1 MKRFFIAFAA
11 LAASSVAFAQPQLN
25 KDNIEEVIKAMTLE
39 EKVTLLVGGSRSIN
53 IDGVPSGTT
62 DLVPGAAGVTRA
74 IPRLGIPQ
82 TVLSD
87 GPAGVRIN
95 PTRDGDQK
103 TYYATAFPVGTAL
116 ATSWDTALVE
126 EVTKAMGNEVLE
138 YGIDVLLAPGMNI
151 HRNILCGR
159 NFEYFSEDPLVTGKM
174 AAAYVKGI
182 QSNGV
187 GTSIKHFAVN
197 NQEVNRHM
205 NDARVNQRALREIYL
220 KGFEIAVK
228 EAKPWTVMSSY
239 NSLNGE
245 FTQQSHDLLTT
256 ILRDEWGFDGIVMTD
271 WGSKE
276 GTVKSAK
283 AGNDLMEPGNQ
294 TEMERLIKAVK
305 EGELSMDEV
314 DRNVRNML
322 NYIVKTP
329 RFAKYKFSDNPDIKA
344 HAQVAR
350 RAATE
355 CMVLLK
361 NDGTLPLSTEQKIAL
376 YGVASYDLIA
386 GGSGSGNVNK
396 EYVRNLHD
404 GLAADGFTLDSGPAQ
419 WYTKYIDYK
428 NEELNNKAISGAF
441 WGKRVLPELEIPA
454 SFITKILPGT
464 DVAVLTIG
472 RNAGEGD
479 DRKDAKGDF
488 LLTDVERDLI
498 QNICDKYHEAG
509 KKVVVVLNIGGVIE
523 TASWKHLPDA
533 ILLAWQ
539 PGMEGGASIAD
550 VLCGKSNPSGKL
562 ATTFPISY
570 FDSPSSLNFPY
581 AYAPEQSSRNPFRN
595 GPAQPKKDVDY
606 TCYTDGIWVGYRY
619 FQTAGVEV
627 SYPFGYG
634 LSYSSF
640 SYGKPAIKPA
650 ADGFTATVTVTNT
663 GSTAG
668 KEVVQLYVTA
678 PSGDLEKPALELKA
692 FAKTKCLMP
701 GESQTLTMS
710 VSDYDIASF
719 NESASA
725 WEAAAG
731 TYKVLFAA
739 SAADI
744 RATSDYKLKKSKAWE
759 VHDVLAPPVPVA
771 EISINKK

>member
-1 MKRFFIAFAA
+1 MKRFLITLAAFAA
-11 LAASSVAFAQPQLN
+11 SSAAFAQPQLN
-25 KDNIEEVIKAMTLE
+25 KENVEEIIKAMTLE
-39 EKVTLLVGGSRSIN
+39 EKVTLLVGGSRAIN

-87 GPAGVRIN
+87 GPAGVRIS
-95 PTRDGDQK
+95 PTRGGGQK

-126 EVTKAMGNEVLE
+126 EVTEAMGNEVLE

-151 HRNILCGR
+151 HRNTLCGR
-159 NFEYFSEDPLVTGKM
+159 NFEYFSEDPLLTGKM
-174 AAAYVKGI
+174 AAAYVRGI

-228 EAKPWTVMSSY
+228 EARPWTVMSSY

-294 TEMERLIKAVK
+294 AEMERLILAAKN
-305 EGELSMDEV
+305 GELSMEDI

-329 RFAKYKFSDNPDIKA
+329 RFAKYRFSDNPDLEA
-344 HAQVAR
+344 HARTAR
-350 RAATE
+350 KAATE

-361 NDGTLPLSTEQKIAL
+361 NNGVLPLSAEQKVAL

-396 EYVRNLHD
+396 EYVRNLYD
-404 GLAADGFTLDSGPAQ
+404 GLEGDGFTLNAGPAQ

-428 NEELNNKAISGAF
+428 NEELNNKAVSGAF
-441 WGKRVLPELEIPA
+441 WGKRVLPELEIPVN
-454 SFITKILPGT
+454 FIAKVLPDS
-464 DVAVLTIG
+464 DVAILTIG

-488 LLTDVERDLI
+488 LLTEVERDLI
-498 QNICDKYHEAG
+498 QNLCDKYHEAG

-581 AYAPEQSSRNPFRN
+581 AYAPQQTSRNPFRS
-595 GPAQPKKDVDY
+595 GPVQPKKDVDY
-606 TCYTDGIWVGYRY
+606 TNYTDGIWVGYRY
-619 FQTAGVEV
+619 FQTTGTEV
-627 SYPFGYG
+627 SYHFGYG
-634 LSYSSF
+634 LSYTSF
-640 SYGKPAIKPA
+640 SYGKPVIKPSS
-650 ADGFTATVTVTNT
+650 DGFTATVTITNT
-663 GSTAG
+663 GSAAG
-668 KEVVQLYVTA
+668 KEAVQLYVTA
-678 PSGDLEKPALELKA
+678 PSGGLEKPALELKA
-692 FAKTKCLMP
+692 FAKTKNLMP

-710 VSDYDIASF
+710 VSDYDMASF
-719 NESASA
+719 NEASSS
-725 WEAAAG
+725 WETAAG
-731 TYKVLFAA
+731 TYKVHFAA
-739 SAADI
+739 SVADI
-744 RATSDYKLKKSKAWE
+744 RTTSDYKIRKAKTWE
-759 VHDVLAPPVPVA
+759 VHNVLAPSEPVK
-771 EISINKK
+771 EITISRK